1 MFRNTLR
8 IVFGLYITACSGFTP
23 TELVVEGLVIDTPS
37 AHTPSIQV
45 NPSRVSIVAESTD
58 TTSTSV
64 VKVTNQGSAPLNLEP
79 LQFAEV
85 SDAFWVSQFGKSTLG
100 PGEVTHF
107 VVSFEPS
114 EIKNYTSFIEVI
126 SNDPVHPKVV
136 LELLGEVLSPRIKVS
151 PLAHEFGTLDH
162 SSTLLLMV
170 ENEGQAPLEVSEV
183 RYLSSSPVLYLGYEG
198 VFQGGQ
204 GVLLPGEQTQLEVVF
219 DPVDSTTVTGRIE
232 IYSND
237 PVQAVAVATQQGTG
251 EFCGTTPW
259 EGDFFVQSTVDA
271 IHLFPADPNGGFS
284 DPVVIGAE
292 LGEKIASHMVVGDFD
307 GDDSMDIMAQLRNGS
322 GTVTRLVQFSYD
334 ACSDE
339 WFPTERMA
347 AVDFT
352 IMGASDLNG
361 DGSLDIFGFGI
372 NTAYGVTLMNDG
384 EGNLNL
390 KTDAFD
396 LGGVQDAY
404 WVTSSYHAGD
414 VNSDGHPDI
423 AMLEYRTGGA
433 AGAMVFLLY
442 GKGNGRFREPQMSHP
457 LPAPANGMDLADFD
471 GDGLIDLVVGLDD
484 DGDPGQVWILRGDG
498 QAFGYPEEL
507 LDVAPSV
514 EQGEDDIGY
523 GRLVLHDWDGDSFP
537 DVTVAYFTGPW
548 VDPVVEIFWNDN
560 GSGVQGFESVLGVG
574 ETGGIFLATP
584 ISH

>member
-1 MFRNTLR
+1 
-8 IVFGLYITACSGFTP
+8 
-23 TELVVEGLVIDTPS
+23 
-37 AHTPSIQV
+37 
-45 NPSRVSIVAESTD
+45 
-58 TTSTSV
+58 
-64 VKVTNQGSAPLNLEP
+64 
-79 LQFAEV
+79 
-85 SDAFWVSQFGKSTLG
+85 
-100 PGEVTHF
+100 
-107 VVSFEPS
+107 
-114 EIKNYTSFIEVI
+114 
-126 SNDPVHPKVV
+126 
-136 LELLGEVLSPRIKVS
+136 
-151 PLAHEFGTLDH
+151 
-162 SSTLLLMV
+162 
-170 ENEGQAPLEVSEV
+170 
-183 RYLSSSPVLYLGYEG
+183 
-198 VFQGGQ
+198 
-204 GVLLPGEQTQLEVVF
+204 
-219 DPVDSTTVTGRIE
+219 
-232 IYSND
+232 
-237 PVQAVAVATQQGTG
+237 
-251 EFCGTTPW
+251 
-259 EGDFFVQSTVDA
+259 
-271 IHLFPADPNGGFS
+271 
-284 DPVVIGAE
+284 
-292 LGEKIASHMVVGDFD
+292 
-307 GDDSMDIMAQLRNGS
+307 
-322 GTVTRLVQFSYD
+322 
-334 ACSDE
+334 
-339 WFPTERMA
+339 
-347 AVDFT
+347 
-352 IMGASDLNG
+352 LNG

-384 EGNLNL
+384 EGNLTL